1 MNGGRVSA
9 VSRPSDRCLLMCT
22 ETNASK
28 SSRSEIGRLSW
39 SLPGFGIGVMEKRF
53 DDVGSMR

>member
-1 MNGGRVSA
+1 MSA

-28 SSRSEIGRLSW
+28 SSMREIGHLSW
-39 SLPGFGIGVMEKRF
+39 SFPGFGIGVMEKRL